1 MYIIQFIL
9 DILYLE
15 LCPSKKWDDQLEEFQ
30 NSYRYLRIMIRTF
43 AVFLLIPR
51 DFKASSIITTVFL
64 YFMIDLI
71 YSIFKWSGDLFLN
84 IPENKTCP
92 ATFLV
97 EVPYNLYRTFTGF
110 FTTKSQT

>member
-1 MYIIQFIL
+1 MYIFQFIF
-9 DILYLE
+9 DVLYLE
-15 LCPSKKWDDQLEEFQ
+15 LCPSTKRVIEREFQ

-64 YFMIDLI
+64 YFMIDLL
-71 YSIFKWSGDLFLN
+71 YSIFKWFGDIFLY
-84 IPENKTCP
+84 IPEKKTCP

-97 EVPYNLYRTFTGF
+97 EIPYNLYRTLTGF